1 MRHIPHQPGDG
12 KLLEPI
18 GRGIT
23 QVTEP
28 KQHKI
33 AVSEGDERLDTGGA
47 ALSTCGA
54 GLPLFPLDRDGTV
67 LLSAAVH
74 S

>member
-1 MRHIPHQPGDG
+1 M
-12 KLLEPI
+12 

-28 KQHKI
+28 EQHKI
-33 AVSEGDERLDTGGA
+33 AVSEGDERLDMGGA
-47 ALSTCGA
+47 ALSTYVA
-54 GLPLFPLDRDGTV
+54 GLLPFPRDEDFTV